1 MKMYNFI
8 YPQWSWVR
16 IPVCWGSIG
25 YSVSGTWD
33 WTPSSVGRIPCSS
46 GPKPGSSAR
55 QSPPPA
61 CPHTQTSCTPAVY
74 INTRIYIWYYWM
86 RVLWWTQPVSLL
98 RHRVHLKCLQVSA
111 SISDIMIWE
120 FYGVRTQPVSLL
132 RHCAHLT
139 HVYKAIT
146 SYRQISWAAVH

>member
-33 WTPSSVGRIPCSS
+33 WTPSSVGRIPCSL
-46 GPKPGSSAR
+46 GPRPGSSAR

-74 INTRIYIWYYWM
+74 INTRIYRVYMILLDESFMVNTACLLTQTSCTPEVSTGISIYIWYYDM
-86 RVLWWTQPVSLL
+86 RVLWCQNTACLLTQTLCTPDS
-98 RHRVHLKCLQVSA
+98 CLQ
-111 SISDIMIWE
+111 
-120 FYGVRTQPVSLL
+120 GNNKL
-132 RHCAHLT
+132 
-139 HVYKAIT
+139 
-146 SYRQISWAAVH
+146 